1 MGRRTQP
8 MSMGSSLLCR
18 RRALRLAGIG
28 LIAAARRAGA
38 AAEGVAGSLPN
49 LRFRMQR
56 ADTGAV
62 ASEGD
67 FRGSV
72 VLLYFGYAS
81 CPDICPTTLANLA
94 AVLDRLGPLGAGVR
108 VLFVSVDPA
117 RDTLAA
123 LRQATTP
130 FGPRVVGLRPT
141 PDMLDAVARRYRV
154 AYSVRPARG
163 KEPYTVT
170 HATGVYVFDSAGA
183 ARAILTGLDQPSP
196 DLDEVAAA
204 IRQAARPRPGF
215 MAWLLGG

>member
-1 MGRRTQP
+1 MSTGSILLSRRH
-8 MSMGSSLLCR
+8 
-18 RRALRLAGIG
+18 ALHLAGIG
-28 LIAAARRAGA
+28 LFAAARRAGA
-38 AAEGVAGSLPN
+38 AAESVAGSLPD
-49 LRFRMQR
+49 LSFRMQR
-56 ADTGAV
+56 ADTGAL
-62 ASEGD
+62 ASEAD

-72 VLLYFGYAS
+72 ALLYFGYAS

-94 AVLDRLGPLGAGVR
+94 AVLDRLGPLAQRVR

-123 LRQATTP
+123 LRQVTTP
-130 FGPRVVGLRPT
+130 FGPHVIGLRPT

-154 AYSVRPARG
+154 AYSVQPARG
-163 KEPYTVT
+163 NEPYTVS

-196 DLDEVAAA
+196 DLEGAAMA

-215 MAWLLGG
+215 LAWLLGG